1 DKFYTDIIRALT
13 ESAKRVVPSHQH
25 NFYKFWWNEELS
37 LLKQNS
43 IDSYKLWT
51 SGGKPRSGFLFDNMS
66 KNKRVYKIAIK
77 NNEMSNR
84 DIFSNALNEALLDK
98 DTDNFWKSWRS
109 KFGKDKVN
117 SLVIDGE
124 CSANIIVQ
132 NFCCIFKEI
141 IVPNSSEKHNALKT
155 NFFTQFK
162 DYSSDVRSDFICD
175 SSFIDSCIKK
185 LKLGKAAGCDG
196 LTTEH
201 LVHAHPILIELLS
214 ILFRMILMQG
224 VVPSDFGKGIIIPLV
239 KNIDGDKSCGDNY
252 RGITLSP
259 VISKIFELVI
269 IHLLDEKLDSSELQ
283 FGFKARSSCN
293 HAIFALRSVVK
304 HFCNNFC
311 TVILCAFD
319 ISKV

>member
-1 DKFYTDIIRALT
+1 MEKADLSHYYDVSGQFLSLIDISTYRYSLECGHAQGLQCIDKFYTDIVRALT

-124 CSANIIVQ
+124 CSANIIAQ
-132 NFCCIFKEI
+132 NFAGIFKDI
-141 IVPNSSEKHNALKT
+141 SVPNSSEKHNALKT

-162 DYSSDVRSDFICD
+162 DYSSDVRSDFMCY
-175 SSFIDSCIKK
+175 SLLIDTCIKK
-185 LKLGKAAGCDG
+185 LKLGKAALCCDRSIIRLFILSYFYATPVFRILLLRQY
-196 LTTEH
+196 LTLER
-201 LVHAHPILIELLS
+201 
-214 ILFRMILMQG
+214 ILFTL
-224 VVPSDFGKGIIIPLV
+224 LV
-239 KNIDGDKSCGDNY
+239 
-252 RGITLSP
+252 
-259 VISKIFELVI
+259 
-269 IHLLDEKLDSSELQ
+269 
-283 FGFKARSSCN
+283 
-293 HAIFALRSVVK
+293 
-304 HFCNNFC
+304 
-311 TVILCAFD
+311 
-319 ISKV
+319 